1 MDNKYQQISL
11 HIRNEII
18 ALAVDG
24 MKLPSIRELSTHFNV
39 TTITI
44 RKALK
49 VLEEEKLIEVR
60 GTSGT
65 YLTEKARREKNFLNF
80 GLLAYDIF
88 SLGNPYF
95 NRICRGFNSFLEERG
110 AGYLQLLTIPAA
122 GKYRRAGL
130 QRICGMIEKGLVLSL
145 IHISEPTRH

>member
-1 MDNKYQQISL
+1 MIYTSRLEIMDNKYQQISL

-49 VLEEEKLIEVR
+49 VLEEEKSAV
-60 GTSGT
+60 
-65 YLTEKARREKNFLNF
+65 
-80 GLLAYDIF
+80 
-88 SLGNPYF
+88 
-95 NRICRGFNSFLEERG
+95 
-110 AGYLQLLTIPAA
+110 PA
-122 GKYRRAGL
+122 
-130 QRICGMIEKGLVLSL
+130 E
-145 IHISEPTRH
+145 HI

>member
-88 SLGNPYF
+88 LSETLISTGFAAGSILFLRNAAPDTSNCSPFPLRGNTAG
-95 NRICRGFNSFLEERG
+95 RDCRGF
-110 AGYLQLLTIPAA
+110 AA
-122 GKYRRAGL
+122 
-130 QRICGMIEKGLVLSL
+130 
-145 IHISEPTRH
+145 